1 MRQERTQSKLKEI
14 KEIKK
19 SEKQYLIEIEQID
32 NIVKETQE
40 PEKRHQKPFKNFK
53 ISTLRENHPL
63 DYLNKGPLLKAKSPK
78 PPQTET
84 PNSQWQLRTN
94 SQSQLEKNKS

>member
-14 KEIKK
+14 KEIQT

-40 PEKRHQKPFKNFK
+40 PEKRHQKPLKNFK

-78 PPQTET
+78 PPKTGT
-84 PNSQWQLRTN
+84 PNSQWQLKTN